1 MILPLK
7 FQMKKII
14 SMIQANPN
22 ITAEE
27 MAEKLFMT
35 VNRVKYYIKK
45 LKKEERLIRV
55 GSTKKGCWK
64 VKA

>member
-14 SMIQANPN
+14 SMIQANTN

-27 MAEKLFMT
+27 IAEKLIMT
-35 VNRVKYYIKK
+35 VNRIKYYIKK

-55 GSTKKGCWK
+55 GSTKKEYWK

>member
-1 MILPLK
+1 
-7 FQMKKII
+7 
-14 SMIQANPN
+14 MIQANPN

-27 MAEKLFMT
+27 IAEKLFMT
-35 VNRVKYYIKK
+35 VNRIKYYIKK

-55 GSTKKGCWK
+55 GSTKKEYCK